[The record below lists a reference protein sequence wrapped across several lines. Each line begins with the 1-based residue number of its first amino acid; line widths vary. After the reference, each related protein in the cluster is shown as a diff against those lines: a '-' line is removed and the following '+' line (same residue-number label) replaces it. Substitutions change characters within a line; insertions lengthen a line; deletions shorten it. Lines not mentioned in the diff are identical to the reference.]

1 MLIGKAAF
9 VIIIVG
15 FECEIIR
22 MAGQKAGNSALQHI
36 AHWLLCG
43 RIGQDALLAIK
54 NSIAGD
60 RIGALI
66 PGKCC
71 IVSSTIGSA
80 EQRGHKKGNPQV
92 FGCTCTK

>member
-1 MLIGKAAF
+1 
-9 VIIIVG
+9 
-15 FECEIIR
+15 

-60 RIGALI
+60 RIRAWI
-66 PGKCC
+66 PSQGDTGCLA
-71 IVSSTIGSA
+71 IASA
-80 EQRGHKKGNPQV
+80 EKSGYKQHEAQARGEKYY
-92 FGCTCTK
+92 